1 MKEFG
6 ICNAM
11 EKVLDKLTFLAK
23 RMSANIAEEEE
34 GVIENIKIL
43 CTEFVKISSLEAKE
57 EHF

>member
-6 ICNAM
+6 VCNAM

-34 GVIENIKIL
+34 EVISG
-43 CTEFVKISSLEAKE
+43 TSLQAI
-57 EHF
+57 